1 MIWEKN
7 MKKLYIVR
15 NAHAAIG
22 AIDRERELDERGVM
36 EVDSIG
42 AQMVAAGMRPSVIL
56 TSGVR
61 RSIET
66 AKRIREIFGLLVN
79 VIDIREELYNAD
91 IRKILDILQS
101 LPDEKS
107 SVMLI
112 ANNQGVTDLLGSITN
127 SEYKEIPNG
136 SLVMV
141 ELRLR
146 HWRDIESQTGR
157 ELLFLEP
164 KLKDMAKK
172 Q

>member
-1 MIWEKN
+1 

-56 TSGVR
+56 TSGAR

-91 IRKILDILQS
+91 LRKILDILQS
-101 LPDEKS
+101 LPDEKA

-112 ANNQGVTDLLGSITN
+112 ANNQGVTDLLESITH

-136 SLVMV
+136 SLVVV

-146 HWRDIESQTGR
+146 YWRDIESRMGR
-157 ELLFLEP
+157 ELLFLKP
-164 KLKDMAKK
+164 KL
-172 Q
+172 